1 QCQYQ
6 NDKKVIV
13 STSNHINAPVCK
25 IMIFISLIM
34 IFIILHYDFHNFFFG
49 KVLIYKALKGA

>member
-1 QCQYQ
+1 MQCQYQ

-25 IMIFISLIM
+25 IMIFIIEN
-34 IFIILHYDFHNFFFG
+34 YDFHNFFFG